1 MKKQILP
8 EMILYLVVVIFPVF
22 LSKSID
28 FFFYCFRVKISL
40 RTSDLMGKLACIN
53 QNFIKKKKEMKGP
66 DIKAPASIFFFPS
79 KKTILIF
86 YKQENNL
93 LTI

>member
-28 FFFYCFRVKISL
+28 FFLFVFELK
-40 RTSDLMGKLACIN
+40 
-53 QNFIKKKKEMKGP
+53 FH
-66 DIKAPASIFFFPS
+66 
-79 KKTILIF
+79 
-86 YKQENNL
+86 
-93 LTI
+93 

>member
-53 QNFIKKKKEMKGP
+53 QNFIKKKKRDERARHKSSS
-66 DIKAPASIFFFPS
+66 KHIFFFLR
-79 KKTILIF
+79 KKQFSSSINKKITS
-86 YKQENNL
+86 
-93 LTI
+93 